1 MTVMEI
7 VRIDKTQVDLVADL
21 FNKYRV
27 FYKQQSDIELAKQFI
42 QRRLDNNESVIFI
55 ALNSDQ
61 SPVGFTQ
68 LYPTYSSVR
77 MVKNWILNDLYVE
90 KEYRKQGIGEKLIQ
104 TAMNFASENNAKFVQ
119 LSTAVDNYTAQ
130 SLYEQ
135 IGFKK
140 QEPETDFYTY
150 TINLV

>member
-1 MTVMEI
+1 MEI
-7 VRIDKTQVDLVADL
+7 IRINNKQVDLVADL
-21 FNKYRV
+21 FDKYRV
-27 FYKQQSDIELAKQFI
+27 FYKKESDIEFGRQFI
-42 QRRLDNNESVIFI
+42 QARLDNNESVIFI
-55 ALNSDQ
+55 ALDTDKSTA
-61 SPVGFTQ
+61 VGFTQ

-77 MVKNWILNDLYVE
+77 VVKNWILNDLYVD

-104 TAMNFASENNAKFVQ
+104 TAMNFAKENSAKFVQ

-150 TINLV
+150 TINLAQ